1 MGSINELQIE
11 KKRDEE
17 KDYPPVLKPTNV
29 YSNEE
34 AVKSAIEYFKGDE
47 LAGTVWVN
55 KYALKDSQGNI
66 FEKDPDEMHWRIARE
81 IERIELKN
89 NYPNPL
95 SAEDVYF
102 LLKDFRYI
110 VPQGSPMSG
119 IGNNF
124 QKVSLSNLFSK

>member
-102 LLKDFRYI
+102 LLKDFIVFSSSYI
-110 VPQGSPMSG
+110 SR
-119 IGNNF
+119 IF
-124 QKVSLSNLFSK
+124 R